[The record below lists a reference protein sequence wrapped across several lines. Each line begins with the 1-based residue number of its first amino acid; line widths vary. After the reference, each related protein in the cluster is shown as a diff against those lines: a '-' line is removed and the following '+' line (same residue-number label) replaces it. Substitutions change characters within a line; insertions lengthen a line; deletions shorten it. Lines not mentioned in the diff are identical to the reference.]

1 MNNLDIIGYW
11 TAGIVGMNELYV
23 RLEPRYKIDSQI
35 AIETERL
42 RRATKELAEGRAS
55 AFWKTEAKEAALN
68 LTHARRERRRA
79 RFWFY
84 WKLKRRREEAQE
96 VDQMIRDVI
105 ARDAMDRLKELE
117 EQRDEL
123 EARLEASSDNGSW
136 PRMLDKEEILAKTR
150 GA

>member
-11 TAGIVGMNELYV
+11 TAGIVGMNEFYV
-23 RLEPRYKIDSQI
+23 WLEPRHKLDCQI
-35 AIETERL
+35 SFETERL
-42 RRATKELAEGRAS
+42 RRATKELAEGKAS
-55 AFWKTEAKEAALN
+55 ALWETEAKEAALN
-68 LTHARRERRRA
+68 LTHARRELRRA

-84 WKLKRRREEAQE
+84 WKLKRRREEARE

-123 EARLEASSDNGSW
+123 EARLEAGSGNGPW
-136 PRMLDKEEILAKTR
+136 PRMLDKEETLAKTR